1 MYFMINLVICFN
13 KTKDMRWK
21 KPCAYIHRTR
31 LALEKKHA
39 KEKASYVEIEDLDR
53 KDLISEELFEHL
65 YLKRVTTT

>member
-1 MYFMINLVICFN
+1 MEKALRLYTSN
-13 KTKDMRWK
+13 KFGFR
-21 KPCAYIHRTR
+21 
-31 LALEKKHA
+31 KKHA